1 MGVIFKFTIRNIK
14 EKKFRTFLIIFSIM
28 MSSALFFA
36 SGAMSGSVGKII
48 VDRIRNTVGSSEI
61 TIYANDKSPSK
72 YMTTR
77 AAESFREDMEFI
89 VGAVSGTGIYEKD
102 DKETVKINLNG
113 YVLSEL
119 QQMNPVAFQTEY
131 RLQPFSGK
139 KIILSSATAKRLKL
153 SVGDTVELDIN
164 GARHKFVLSGIAQ
177 PKGIFLEDGRSNNGV
192 VPRETLAALYNAK
205 GQVSSIFLKPKDMSR
220 KQELMETLGKAY
232 RRYSVVES
240 IPEEDIRRGADTF
253 NVPFM
258 MMVVMVLVISVFI
271 IYTSFR
277 VITTEMLPV
286 IGTFRSIGATKRM
299 TDMVLLTESI
309 AYGAVG
315 GALGCILGIGV
326 LYLMTGMMFTEAD
339 RAAGF
344 TADIQFDWTQML
356 AAFLLAV
363 ALSVISSLIPII
375 RVSKISVKDIVLNK
389 IENIK
394 KKKTYKLWLG
404 LSLLTAVIIIPRT
417 APRNI
422 AITADMIS
430 LILASISVT
439 LLIPYITN
447 GFIKLFEGF
456 YIFLFGNEGI
466 LAAKNLRENKSVLNN
481 ISLLAMGISALLI
494 INTISFSVFKEV
506 ANAYRT
512 FSYDIELWV
521 PNPDRQKLSLVE
533 KIDGVSDVYGNY
545 QAYSVEVADSTDRIS
560 CIIGA
565 ESNRFNDFFDM
576 GIIGD
581 KKSLLMELDTDRK
594 IIISNAL
601 KYKFGAD
608 LGDSITLRTETGD
621 RPYKVIGFCETM
633 MYNGQMAIVS
643 DRYLKSDMQLK
654 YYNDMLIK
662 ASGDP
667 EAVKENIK
675 EFFSDQDIYITTVDE
690 MESSNNE
697 SNEALFSVFRIFSII
712 AMVIGIFGVVNNFAI
727 SFMERKRSLAMFR
740 AAGMSKVQIIK
751 MIFIEA
757 LSGGLVGGAV
767 GVFSGVL
774 NISIVPYVMR
784 AIDMPVP
791 IHYSAVLMLSSILG
805 GAAVTLIASVSP
817 ALRSSR
823 LNIIEAVKYE

>member
-36 SGAMSGSVGKII
+36 SGAMAGTVEKII
-48 VDRIRNTVGSSEI
+48 VDRIRNSVGSSEI
-61 TIYANDKSPSK
+61 AIYANEKSPSG

-77 AAESFREDMEFI
+77 AAEQLRDDMDFI
-89 VGAVSGTGIYEKD
+89 VGAVFGTGTYEKD
-102 DKETVKINLNG
+102 NKETVKINLNG
-113 YVLSEL
+113 YELSEL
-119 QQMNPVAFQTEY
+119 QKMNPVAFQAEY
-131 RLQPFSGK
+131 RLYPFSGK
-139 KIILSSATAKRLKL
+139 KIILSSATAEKLKL
-153 SVGDTVELDIN
+153 AIGDQVELDIN
-164 GARHKFVLSGIAQ
+164 GVKHKFVLSGIAQ

-192 VPRETLAALYNAK
+192 VPMTTLAALNNAK
-205 GQVSSIFLKPKDMSR
+205 GQVQSIYLKPKDMNR
-220 KQELMETLGKAY
+220 RQELMESLSKVY
-232 RRYSVVES
+232 KRYSVVES
-240 IPEEDIRRGADTF
+240 IPEEDIRRGASSF

-299 TDMVLLTESI
+299 TDMVLLTESV
-309 AYGAVG
+309 AYGAIG
-315 GALGCILGIGV
+315 GALGCVLGVGV
-326 LYLMTGMMFTEAD
+326 LYLMTGMIFTEAD

-363 ALSVISSLIPII
+363 ALSVVSSLIPII

-404 LSLLTAVIIIPRT
+404 LGLMAIVLS
-417 APRNI
+417 APRLAPRDI
-422 AITADMIS
+422 AITVDMIC
-430 LILASISVT
+430 LVLASVSVT

-447 GFIKLFEGF
+447 GFIKLFERF
-456 YIFLFGNEGI
+456 YVFLFGNEGI
-466 LAAKNLRENKSVLNN
+466 LAAKNLKENKSMLNN

-521 PNPDRQKLSLVE
+521 SDQDKQKLKLVE

-545 QAYSVEVADSTDRIS
+545 QAFDVELADSKDRIS
-560 CIIGA
+560 SILGA
-565 ESNRFNDFFDM
+565 EPNKFTDFYDM
-576 GIIGD
+576 SIVGD
-581 KKSLLMELDTDRK
+581 QKSLMQELDRDRN
-594 IIISNAL
+594 IIIANAL
-601 KYKFGAD
+601 KYKFGVD
-608 LGDSITLRTETGD
+608 LGDSIALKTKRGD
-621 RPYKVIGFCETM
+621 RPYRVIGFCETV

-643 DRYLKSDMQLK
+643 ERYLKSDMQLR
-654 YYNDMLIK
+654 YYNDILVKTSK
-662 ASGDP
+662 AP
-667 EAVKENIK
+667 EAVKESIK
-675 EFFSDQDIYITTVDE
+675 EFFNDQDIYITTVDE
-690 MESSNNE
+690 MEKSNNE
-697 SNEALFSVFRIFSII
+697 SNKALFSVFRIFSII
-712 AMVIGIFGVVNNFAI
+712 AMVIGIFGILNNFAI

-740 AAGMSKVQIIK
+740 AAGMSKAQIIK

-757 LSGGLVGGAV
+757 LSGGLIGGAV
-767 GVFSGVL
+767 GVFSGVV

-784 AIDMPVP
+784 VVDLPIP
-791 IHYSAVLMLSSILG
+791 IHYSAVLMLSSLAG